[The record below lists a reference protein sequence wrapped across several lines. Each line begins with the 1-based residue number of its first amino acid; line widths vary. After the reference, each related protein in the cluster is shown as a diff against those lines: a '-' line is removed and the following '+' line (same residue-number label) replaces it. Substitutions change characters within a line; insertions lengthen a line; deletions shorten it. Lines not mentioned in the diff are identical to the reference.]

1 MNEPVRTGMAALA
14 ALAALS
20 GITTPQAR
28 ALQEPPHLLRHYV
41 FYGLDRDRILDP
53 AFLGTPAIAG
63 AQLKYTWRELE
74 PEPDRYDFG
83 AMRHDL
89 ASLTAAGKKLFV
101 QLQDVSFVEERTN
114 VPNYLTDD
122 PRYGGGVA
130 SQYAFENDDEAH
142 PVFEAWVARRWDPAV
157 RERLS
162 RLFAAL
168 GAEFDGRIAGINTA
182 ETSVAFG
189 RSGRFHPSGYTYQI
203 YFESIRDLMTAARR
217 AFRQSDVIIYAN
229 FMPGEELPD
238 DDHGYLRGV
247 YEHAAKIG
255 VGVGGPD
262 LLPYRW
268 FQRQHSLPLIAAR
281 PPGIV
286 AGLAVQDGN
295 LAATVPA
302 TGRSVTVADL
312 VRIATEEMRL
322 DYLFWGTEEPYWSED
337 VLPFLRSLIRS

>member
-1 MNEPVRTGMAALA
+1 MMRGLPKAATAGLA
-14 ALAALS
+14 AVVSLS
-20 GITTPQAR
+20 GVMSSQAR
-28 ALQEPPHLLRHYV
+28 PSRELRHTIRHYV
-41 FYGLDRDRILDP
+41 FFGLDRDRISDP

-63 AQLKYTWRELE
+63 AQLKYTWQELELE
-74 PEPDRYDFG
+74 PGRYDFS
-83 AMRHDL
+83 AIRHDL
-89 ASLTAAGKKLFV
+89 ATLTAAGKKLFV
-101 QLQDVSFVEERTN
+101 QVQDVSFVEERTN
-114 VPNYLTDD
+114 LPDYLTDD

-130 SQYAFENDDEAH
+130 PQYGFENDDEAR

-157 RERLS
+157 RDRLA

-168 GAEFDGRIAGINTA
+168 GAELDGRIAGINTA

-189 RSGRFHPSGYTYQI
+189 RSGRFHPSGYTYQA

-217 AFRQSDVIIYAN
+217 AFNQSDVIIYAN

-238 DDHGYLRGV
+238 NDHGYLRGV

-268 FQRQHSLPLIAAR
+268 FQRQHSLALIAAR
-281 PPGIV
+281 PAGTV

-295 LAATVPA
+295 LAAQNPVTS
-302 TGRSVTVADL
+302 GRVTVEDL
-312 VRIATEEMRL
+312 VRIARDELSL

-337 VLPFLRSLIRS
+337 VLPFLRSLR